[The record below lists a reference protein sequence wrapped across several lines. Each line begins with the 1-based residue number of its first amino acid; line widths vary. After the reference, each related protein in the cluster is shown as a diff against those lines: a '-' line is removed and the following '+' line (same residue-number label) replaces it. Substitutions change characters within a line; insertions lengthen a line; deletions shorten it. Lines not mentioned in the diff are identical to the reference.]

1 MTSEELEQMRAD
13 FVAKGG
19 NVKVLPPTEYEAIT
33 SDDARVKNWGLMD
46 SKTRLY
52 NKSYQ
57 EQLDYESGDV
67 RDGE

>member
-19 NVKVLPPTEYEAIT
+19 IVKVLPPTEYEAIT
-33 SDDARVKNWGLMD
+33 SDDTRVKNWGFLD
-46 SKTRLY
+46 NKTRLY